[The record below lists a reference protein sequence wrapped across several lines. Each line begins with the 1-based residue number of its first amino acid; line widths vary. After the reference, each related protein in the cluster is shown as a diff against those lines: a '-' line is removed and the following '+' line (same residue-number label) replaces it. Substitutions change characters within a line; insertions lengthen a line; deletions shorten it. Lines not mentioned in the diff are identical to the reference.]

1 MVGGDSVP
9 SAGRIRPRRRGG
21 VALTGYDSRPALAVK
36 ARDIGAPFIH
46 RRPYIVHPL
55 ATPWSTAA
63 VTIKIC
69 TRSSRLELFRS
80 HGQSALVVTMASKFS
95 VLFLVG
101 FVAAVVVAPY
111 MMTEAR
117 YLPTRGNDDR
127 LTRLKELLT
136 DVSNYYVSP
145 FGLKKK

>member
-80 HGQSALVVTMASKFS
+80 HGQSALVVVPIEVNKNIQPTTNIYIYYNYRYYYINILRFGFLSLIKGRFS
-95 VLFLVG
+95 IFIKLYRRKYCRDTHIMV
-101 FVAAVVVAPY
+101 
-111 MMTEAR
+111 
-117 YLPTRGNDDR
+117 
-127 LTRLKELLT
+127 
-136 DVSNYYVSP
+136 
-145 FGLKKK
+145 

>member
-1 MVGGDSVP
+1 
-9 SAGRIRPRRRGG
+9 
-21 VALTGYDSRPALAVK
+21 
-36 ARDIGAPFIH
+36 
-46 RRPYIVHPL
+46 
-55 ATPWSTAA
+55 
-63 VTIKIC
+63 
-69 TRSSRLELFRS
+69 
-80 HGQSALVVTMASKFS
+80 MASKFS

-145 FGLKKK
+145 FGLKKKMMLITSSTFNLSRFAKKKVIYMQNMKWLFKTDVYKV